1 MLGIVGQGSKIAEEF
16 VALCGEPWK
25 GLRLSSDAS
34 ECDRFLVCT
43 GLLVGLPLRAMLP
56 DRIAETF
63 ARNFSDVAEWCDAVL
78 ATNPRARIVVI
89 GSESGFSG
97 GYDMAYAGAKAALHL
112 YVETKKLS
120 PNQQLV
126 AIAPG
131 IIEDAGMTLRRIDH
145 DTLVLK
151 KAAHPMGRFCT
162 SREVASLAE
171 WLLGPDGGYVSGTV
185 IRMNGGDR
193 R

>member
-1 MLGIVGQGSKIAEEF
+1 M
-16 VALCGEPWK
+16 ALCGEPWK
-25 GLRLSSDAS
+25 GLRLSSGTS

-63 ARNFSDVAEWCDAVL
+63 ARNFSDVAEWCDSVL
-78 ATNPRARIVVI
+78 AVNPRARIVVI

-97 GYDMAYAGAKAALHL
+97 SYDMAYAGAKAALHL

-126 AIAPG
+126 AVAPS
-131 IIEDAGMTLRRIDH
+131 IIEDAGMTMRRVDQ

-162 SREVASLAE
+162 SREVASLAA
-171 WLLGPDGGYVSGTV
+171 WLLGSDGGYVSGTV